1 MNCSG
6 DAPIPP
12 QMIFRWTHNG
22 SVAICYSI
30 VFVIALFGN
39 LLVMAVLIRNQCI
52 KKRRVNTI
60 LFHMTIA
67 QLLVTLVYIPKE
79 IVHNL
84 TIAWLWGDFLC
95 RFCKFFDVFG
105 VTLSAGILICLSMD
119 RFYSILFP
127 LYVINAKRS
136 VQWMLSVAWL
146 ISFLS
151 SIPQIY
157 IFRTAHHPCFVHFTQ
172 CVSAD
177 VIGMVSPSVVYWFSV
192 LNIVQPQTNTA
203 KLALLRGEHKETFVG
218 RRRKSSLTATVM
230 NGVRLK
236 QKEKQRTKKGG
247 EETGGSGLRR
257 TGGTDSFE
265 KAKNRTLR
273 MTVVVV
279 FCFLFCWTPYTVAMF
294 IHFLRSAANERPISP
309 LLSKFLYAF
318 AVFNSAISP
327 YLYFV
332 FSFNPRKECHQ
343 LAFLLFRCGGV
354 RCFFASSDTLDD
366 PMVIQTGKS
375 ATDGNGMDRR
385 QSGGN
390 AIRTDS
396 RRRAM
401 IRRESRATEGM
412 LMSTTEASNGLPRTE
427 QQQGATV
434 RFQANEKSNR
444 GAGGTE
450 GFGRA
455 PRLSNSARTV
465 SLNLSSSDGS
475 VLKTQQ
481 PQQIERTERQ

>member
-1 MNCSG
+1 MNCTG
-6 DAPIPP
+6 DATIPP

-22 SVAICYSI
+22 SVAICYSV

-39 LLVMAVLIRNQCI
+39 LLVLAVLIRNQCI

-84 TIAWLWGDFLC
+84 TIAWLGGDFLC
-95 RFCKFFDVFG
+95 RLCKFFDVFG
-105 VTLSAGILICLSMD
+105 VTLSAGILVCLSLD

-136 VQWMLSVAWL
+136 VQWMLSIAWL
-146 ISFLS
+146 VSFLS

-157 IFRTAHHPCFVHFTQ
+157 IFRTAQHPCFVHFIQ

-177 VIGMVSPSVVYWFSV
+177 VIGLVSPSIVYWFSV
-192 LNIVQPQTNTA
+192 LNIVQPQANWA
-203 KLALLRGEHKETFVG
+203 KLALLRGERKETFAG
-218 RRRKSSLTATVM
+218 RRTSSLTATVM
-230 NGVRLK
+230 NGIRPK
-236 QKEKQRTKKGG
+236 QQQNDRKKTKMKWGS
-247 EETGGSGLRR
+247 EAGGSGLRR

-279 FCFLFCWTPYTVAMF
+279 LCFLFCWTPYTVAMF

-327 YLYFV
+327 YLYFI
-332 FSFNPRKECHQ
+332 FSFDPRKECHE
-343 LAFLLFRCGGV
+343 LAFHLLRYGGL
-354 RCFFASSDTLDD
+354 RCFLGSNDTLNESV
-366 PMVIQTGKS
+366 MSQTGRTTTGGGG
-375 ATDGNGMDRR
+375 AGRR

-412 LMSTTEASNGLPRTE
+412 LTAATESANGLLRREQHQTVAKA
-427 QQQGATV
+427 QQQTATV
-434 RFQANEKSNR
+434 RFQPCEKAQNFLEFD
-444 GAGGTE
+444 AHKFT
-450 GFGRA
+450 
-455 PRLSNSARTV
+455 
-465 SLNLSSSDGS
+465 
-475 VLKTQQ
+475 
-481 PQQIERTERQ
+481 